1 MSRLAS
7 VSDIEIVQATEPVAE
22 PTADAGLSARNLSS
36 TDLAE
41 LMSAFTDVTTKLEHT
56 HAQLRSEVSRLTDEL
71 YQANEALERSRRLAA
86 LGEMAAGISHEI
98 RNPLGSI
105 TLYAKMLADDL
116 EAMPEQCQIVQKIG
130 RAVRGLDE
138 IVGDVLTFARELKT
152 NPHPCDSSSLIE
164 HALEMC
170 RAEIESSSVV
180 VCCENGLENQ
190 LDSVKLMCDPTLLQQ
205 ALINVIRNACEAN
218 RVAGGQEL
226 FVGAG
231 LEQIKLGEAS
241 TPCVVFR
248 VQDQGDGMPPEVI
261 ERMFNPFFTTRDT
274 GTGLGLAIVHRIVD
288 AHRGKIEVSKPAAG
302 GACVK
307 LFIPR
312 EPSLVVSRSEPAS
325 DTGEIIIAHG
335 QRAHA
340 ANGVC

>member
-1 MSRLAS
+1 MSRLANAPQLES
-7 VSDIEIVQATEPVAE
+7 EQAAEAAPNAGPVAGL
-22 PTADAGLSARNLSS
+22 PTSSLSS

-152 NPHPCDSSSLIE
+152 NPHPCESSSLIE

-170 RAEIESSSVV
+170 HAEIERSSVV
-180 VCCENGLENQ
+180 VRSENQ
-190 LDSVKLMCDPTLLQQ
+190 LDSIELLCDPTLLQQ

-218 RVAGGQEL
+218 RVAGGQTL
-226 FVGAG
+226 IVDSG
-231 LEQIKLGEAS
+231 LESIKLSEAS

-248 VQDQGDGMPPEVI
+248 VQDQGDGMPPEVV

-288 AHRGKIEVSKPAAG
+288 AHRGKIEVSKPATG

-325 DTGEIIIAHG
+325 DAGEIIITHG